1 VLWAFIFSRQD
12 PNKVTDPELHQI
24 AAEINST
31 LGGRKFGR
39 VFSLSRTAVA
49 IDFHPHNGAYLFI
62 DIAPRWRAIYLIVRK
77 LKILER
83 ESVNPTPFQITLRQ
97 ALSGFDLVNA
107 AAASEGIILQ
117 LQDASGH
124 YFYLYAAVNASPAN
138 LVLFD
143 EERNVTVGARD
154 DGAVTMPPMPQHVVS
169 LPPADGVESLSAE
182 LDRKRNDVEAANRF
196 DLAASEARKSVVRN
210 IAKRNKL
217 LTNLDGDLA
226 KHGDAEQWKRFGD
239 LVLASM
245 PSLKREGEHFRLV
258 DLFDPDQPEI
268 LIPASDDSPKL
279 VAEKYYKAYRKAINA
294 RDVIERRKEDVK
306 KEIDELSTTLGR
318 IDQDIERKDLDAI
331 LAFLKPKE
339 RIVERSKNDK
349 NAPAIKGV
357 RRFASSEGFEIL
369 VGKKSTD
376 NDMLTFRIA
385 RSLDTW
391 LHAAD
396 YPGSHVVIRNPNRKP
411 IPHSTLIE
419 AASLAAFY
427 SDARELPKAAVN
439 YTEKKFVNKQKRAAP
454 GLVSLASFKTVIIK
468 PEVPSTVEKSEA

>member
-1 VLWAFIFSRQD
+1 
-12 PNKVTDPELHQI
+12 VTDPELHKI
-24 AAEINST
+24 AAEIDST

-39 VFSLSRTAVA
+39 VFSLGRTAVA
-49 IDFHPHNGAYLFI
+49 IDFNPHNGVYLFI
-62 DIAPRWRAIYLIVRK
+62 DIAPKWRGIYLIVRK

-83 ESVNPTPFQITLRQ
+83 ESVNPTPFQVTLRQ
-97 ALSGFDLVNA
+97 ALSGFDLENA
-107 AAASEGIILQ
+107 AVAEEGIIIQ
-117 LQDASGH
+117 LWDASGR
-124 YFYLYAAVNASPAN
+124 YAYLYAAVQASPAN

-143 EERNVTVGARD
+143 EDRNVIVAARD
-154 DGAVTMPPMPQHVVS
+154 DVAVTMPAIPQHVADLAS
-169 LPPADGVESLSAE
+169 ADGVESLSAK
-182 LDRKRNDVEAANRF
+182 LDRMRNDAEAANRF
-196 DLAASEARKSVVRN
+196 NVAASEARKSVVRD

-226 KHGDAEQWKRFGD
+226 SHGDAEQWKRFGD
-239 LVLASM
+239 LILAGM
-245 PSLKREGEHFRLV
+245 PSLKKEGEHFRLV

-268 LIPASDDSPKL
+268 LIPASNDSPKL

-294 RDVIERRKEDVK
+294 RDVIERRKAEVT
-306 KEIDELSTTLGR
+306 KEIAQLSATLDR
-318 IDQDIERKDLDAI
+318 IDRAIERKDLEAI

-339 RIVERSKNDK
+339 RIVERSKK
-349 NAPAIKGV
+349 EKHAPAIKGI
-357 RRFASSEGFEIL
+357 RRFASSDGFEIL

-411 IPHSTLIE
+411 IPQSTLIE

-439 YTEKKFVNKQKRAAP
+439 YTEKKFVNKPKRAAP
-454 GLVSLASFKTVIIK
+454 GLVSLASFKTVIVK
-468 PEVPSTVEKSEA
+468 PDVPATVEKTSV